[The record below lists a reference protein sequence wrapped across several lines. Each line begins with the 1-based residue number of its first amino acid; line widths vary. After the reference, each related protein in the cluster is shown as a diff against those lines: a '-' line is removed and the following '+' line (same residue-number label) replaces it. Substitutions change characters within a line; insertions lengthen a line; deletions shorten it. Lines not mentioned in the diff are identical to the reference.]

1 VGTTGTF
8 SPSLGPAA
16 SGTIPIFGP
25 FPVTVE
31 NIPVFLSP
39 STATFTVGTQSN
51 FQVRANQGSLG
62 VVETLPAGLSFVGG
76 GSRQCF
82 LLNTDGACLTGT
94 PAAGTGGQHTLT
106 LTDNAGAVGST
117 SQSLKVNI
125 YEAPQISSSS
135 SATFFTGMP
144 GSFAVTTTGYPSLS
158 TQPVPPGSTPPT
170 SPTQGE
176 GMYFTV
182 TGLPT
187 DLQASNLNPE
197 SFASG
202 TLTIQGTPSAADAGM
217 HPVQITAQNGVGA
230 TAQQTLALN
239 IIRLTGPAPASGTK
253 CNGAYNGT
261 FTGNLTV
268 SAGQNCMFVGGG
280 VTGNVS
286 VNGGSLAFTNAN
298 VRGSMT
304 LQGST
309 GFSIGTGTTIGGNLI
324 LLHHKFPRR
333 IFATST

>member
-1 VGTTGTF
+1 
-8 SPSLGPAA
+8 
-16 SGTIPIFGP
+16 
-25 FPVTVE
+25 
-31 NIPVFLSP
+31 
-39 STATFTVGTQSN
+39 
-51 FQVRANQGSLG
+51 
-62 VVETLPAGLSFVGG
+62 
-76 GSRQCF
+76 
-82 LLNTDGACLTGT
+82 
-94 PAAGTGGQHTLT
+94 
-106 LTDNAGAVGST
+106 
-117 SQSLKVNI
+117 
-125 YEAPQISSSS
+125 
-135 SATFFTGMP
+135 
-144 GSFAVTTTGYPSLS
+144 
-158 TQPVPPGSTPPT
+158 
-170 SPTQGE
+170 
-176 GMYFTV
+176 MYFTV
-182 TGLPT
+182 TRLPT

-202 TLTIQGTPSAADAGM
+202 TLTIQGTPSAGDVGM
-217 HPVQITAQNGVGA
+217 HQVQITAQNGVGA

-309 GFSIGTGTTIGGNLI
+309 GFSIGTGTTIGGNLNLQNI
-324 LLHHKFPRR
+324 SSGVSMNQVCGTKVAGNVVVYAS
-333 IFATST
+333 ATPVQIGSPTSSCPGNSFSGNVSVTYDTGSTGVYNNKVAKNLSCSNNTSISGGGNSAVKKQGQCATF